1 MLPLEEDSAAVELDG
16 LLVDAAAL
24 VFCAEELL
32 LGALLL
38 LMVELTLM
46 LVEEGA
52 LLGPLEE
59 DRAPWVD
66 VAVAVEDD
74 SPAIPEL
81 PLVVMRWPVVQRPS
95 LHTMVPAQSPSTL
108 QGRTHWLP
116 SRVSPSLHWVHPG
129 NTTNQATVHNT
140 AAARNKVATMW
151 PIQPC

>member
-1 MLPLEEDSAAVELDG
+1 M
-16 LLVDAAAL
+16 
-24 VFCAEELL
+24 
-32 LGALLL
+32 GALLL

-46 LVEEGA
+46 LVEEGT

-95 LHTMVPAQSPSTL
+95 LHTMVPAQSSSST
-108 QGRTHWLP
+108 
-116 SRVSPSLHWVHPG
+116 SP
-129 NTTNQATVHNT
+129 T
-140 AAARNKVATMW
+140 
-151 PIQPC
+151 